1 MPNSKQMLAA
11 APPVPPTADDF
22 VAVPAGGTTK
32 LGTGAVGDVLGT
44 LVCVV
49 ATTATSQVQIQDGN
63 GSAITVLPNNATPGI
78 GTYVIP
84 LNIRAKVTTT
94 PGWNVITGAG
104 VTVLAS
110 GVFT

>member
-11 APPVPPTADDF
+11 ALPVPPTADDF

-32 LGTGAVGDVLGT
+32 LGTGAVGDYPRHARLRGRHHRH
-44 LVCVV
+44 L
-49 ATTATSQVQIQDGN
+49 AGADQGRQRHGDHHAAEQRH
-63 GSAITVLPNNATPGI
+63 ARHRHLRH
-78 GTYVIP
+78 P

-94 PGWNVITGAG
+94 PGWKMTTGAG
-104 VTVLAS
+104 VAVLAT